1 MVNEETKKE
10 VDKVLRKELR
20 MCAESL
26 VSEVISV
33 RSSLC
38 LLFPNDREKI
48 VEAFSELLFDVRTLK
63 DKAER
68 VERRR

>member
-20 MCAESL
+20 VCAESL

-38 LLFPNDREKI
+38 LTFPNDREKI
-48 VEAFSELLFDVRTLK
+48 VDAFSELLFNARDLNE
-63 DKAER
+63 KAGR
-68 VERRR
+68 MERRR